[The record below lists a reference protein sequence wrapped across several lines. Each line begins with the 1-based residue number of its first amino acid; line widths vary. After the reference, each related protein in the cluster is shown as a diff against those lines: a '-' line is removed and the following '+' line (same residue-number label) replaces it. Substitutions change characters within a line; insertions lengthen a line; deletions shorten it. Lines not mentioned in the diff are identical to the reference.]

1 MIVAAVVAIHVRMLY
16 STMRFYSFSST
27 NSEGRQTVMFSA
39 TWPEEIRSLADKFL
53 KKDVLRVCVGGEEL
67 SANHRVK
74 QIVEC
79 VTAMEKDRKLVKLLE
94 DYHKDRK
101 NRHSKAPFL
110 RILYIVYVC
119 MYCSYGSICMV

>member
-1 MIVAAVVAIHVRMLY
+1 MIDITYYR
-16 STMRFYSFSST
+16 
-27 NSEGRQTVMFSA
+27 EGRQTVMFSA

-94 DYHKDRK
+94 DYHKGRK
-101 NRHSKAPFL
+101 NRYIAYIHFSHIYG
-110 RILYIVYVC
+110 ILAQLEE
-119 MYCSYGSICMV
+119 